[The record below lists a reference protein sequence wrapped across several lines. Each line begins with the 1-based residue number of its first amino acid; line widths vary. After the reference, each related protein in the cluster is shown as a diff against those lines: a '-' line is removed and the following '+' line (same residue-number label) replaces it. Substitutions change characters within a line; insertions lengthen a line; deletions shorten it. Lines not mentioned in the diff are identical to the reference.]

1 MTQYW
6 HTTDYITSRYSIWI
20 VRRSLYITARLI
32 DRIDEIE
39 WMGLRNGNRHQSK
52 VRGIGWLTDLD
63 KCRFSPF
70 SFTFP
75 LLISFFSTRSQI
87 SVAVIYIDLAIIS
100 LQSHFRTF
108 WVSQAIS
115 ATDPRA
121 INIILNNCSNIPRH
135 FLSLELLLLHT
146 SELTRHNILFQFS
159 CNFLFRNKLK
169 MKHYLSVNI
178 LKQRCYRS
186 YFILLPW
193 CSSLFQMYHS
203 FLHFYFFV
211 NCLIRSSIS
220 M

>member
-20 VRRSLYITARLI
+20 VRRLLFLTARLI

-63 KCRFSPF
+63 EFRFSPF

-75 LLISFFSTRSQI
+75 LLISFFSARSQI

-108 WVSQAIS
+108 FVSQAIS
-115 ATDPRA
+115 AIDPRA
-121 INIILNNCSNIPRH
+121 ANIRHNNCNRIPR
-135 FLSLELLLLHT
+135 
-146 SELTRHNILFQFS
+146 
-159 CNFLFRNKLK
+159 
-169 MKHYLSVNI
+169 
-178 LKQRCYRS
+178 
-186 YFILLPW
+186 
-193 CSSLFQMYHS
+193 
-203 FLHFYFFV
+203 YFFY
-211 NCLIRSSIS
+211 
-220 M
+220 

>member
-20 VRRSLYITARLI
+20 VQRLLFLTARLI

-63 KCRFSPF
+63 EFRFSPP

-100 LQSHFRTF
+100 FHSYFRTLT
-108 WVSQAIS
+108 VSQAKS

-121 INIILNNCSNIPRH
+121 INIILNNCST
-135 FLSLELLLLHT
+135 FLDT
-146 SELTRHNILFQFS
+146 SFH
-159 CNFLFRNKLK
+159 
-169 MKHYLSVNI
+169 
-178 LKQRCYRS
+178 
-186 YFILLPW
+186 
-193 CSSLFQMYHS
+193 
-203 FLHFYFFV
+203 
-211 NCLIRSSIS
+211 
-220 M
+220 